1 MQTAVRVFVVLLGI
15 FFTFQGVGW
24 LIDPAA
30 AAAGL
35 GMPLLDGL
43 GRSTQVGDFAMFFL
57 AAGATILLGSL
68 PGRERVLYFPALLVG
83 GAALTRTIAWAAH
96 GADFAALF
104 IAVELVTGGLLL
116 TAARRS
122 GQR

>member
-1 MQTAVRVFVVLLGI
+1 MPIALRAATVVLGLV
-15 FFTFQGVGW
+15 FTFQGFAW

-57 AAGATILLGSL
+57 AAGGTILLGSL
-68 PGRERVLYFPALLVG
+68 PGRERVLVFPAVLIG
-83 GAALTRTIAWAAH
+83 GAAFTRTLAWAFH
-96 GADFAALF
+96 GAEFAALF
-104 IAVELVTGGLLL
+104 ILVELVTGAVLLA
-116 TAARRS
+116 AARA
-122 GQR
+122 G